1 MDAVHT
7 PKRELVKTVSLP
19 FTEVCYSYLVLLLT
33 HVLYASLF
41 ALNPVFLFS
50 NSISVFRLVPDLLV
64 PPH

>member
-19 FTEVCYSYLVLLLT
+19 FTEVCYSYLVLLLI